1 MEQFLN
7 IKQAIY
13 DYFVNT
19 EGKQYIE
26 DIEITKKDDTYRIV
40 LQQGNWIRPI
50 QIFIEADSDQDC
62 IDQLIAELRLKHLT
76 FVKYC
81 KLFKFK

>member
-26 DIEITKKDDTYRIV
+26 DIEITKKDDTYRNV

-62 IDQLIAELRLKHLT
+62 IDQLIANLRDRHLT
-76 FVKYC
+76 FIKYG

>member
-13 DYFVNT
+13 DYFVNI

-62 IDQLIAELRLKHLT
+62 IEQLIAYLRDRLLT
-76 FVKYC
+76 FIKYC
-81 KLFKFK
+81 KLFKSK

>member
-7 IKQAIY
+7 IKQATY

-62 IDQLIAELRLKHLT
+62 IDQLIANLRDRHLT
-76 FVKYC
+76 FIKYG

>member
-62 IDQLIAELRLKHLT
+62 IDQLIANLRDRHLT
-76 FVKYC
+76 FIKYG

>member
-1 MEQFLN
+1 MGEFLN

-13 DYFVNT
+13 DYFENI
-19 EGKQYIE
+19 EGKIYE
-26 DIEITKKDDTYRIV
+26 RDIAIKKRGDVYHIT
-40 LQQGNWIRPI
+40 LEQGNWIRPI
-50 QIFIEADSDQDC
+50 QLSIEAESEQDC

-76 FVKYC
+76 FVKHC

>member
-1 MEQFLN
+1 MGEFLN

-13 DYFVNT
+13 DYFET
-19 EGKQYIE
+19 IEGKIYE
-26 DIEITKKDDTYRIV
+26 KDIAITKRRDTYNIT
-40 LQQGNWIRPI
+40 LEQGNWHRPI
-50 QIFIEADSDQDC
+50 QLFIEAESEQDC

>member
-1 MEQFLN
+1 MEQFLI

-62 IDQLIAELRLKHLT
+62 IDQLIANLRDRHLT
-76 FVKYC
+76 FIKYC

>member
-40 LQQGNWIRPI
+40 L
-50 QIFIEADSDQDC
+50 
-62 IDQLIAELRLKHLT
+62 
-76 FVKYC
+76 
-81 KLFKFK
+81 